1 MIHGINYKDEFNY
14 HAVALIF
21 GQNSPKMSSF
31 TIFKFDVMKKHLELK
46 SSEMSVLTYD
56 NVSDIYRRLK
66 IDEHRCFVTN
76 NCKMSSGV
84 CRSIT
89 FLDTAHDVSIKD
101 DFFTVEEYE
110 YFSCNWDD
118 TVMNKIRTLGMLIR
132 SVYEGQMHEMPLLMN
147 EYPNI
152 VGVLF
157 KHPEIWVKNE
167 SK

>member
-1 MIHGINYKDEFNY
+1 MI
-14 HAVALIF
+14 
-21 GQNSPKMSSF
+21 
-31 TIFKFDVMKKHLELK
+31 
-46 SSEMSVLTYD
+46 
-56 NVSDIYRRLK
+56 
-66 IDEHRCFVTN
+66 
-76 NCKMSSGV
+76 
-84 CRSIT
+84 
-89 FLDTAHDVSIKD
+89 
-101 DFFTVEEYE
+101 FFTVEEYE